1 VDQSAS
7 NASLHLDHCL
17 SGGNPLCPDL
27 MSAEERLAE
36 LAQILVTGLLRLRRK
51 ESERHVS
58 PLEKNSL
65 DFSPGR
71 SVHATTRKRR
81 KVAR

>member
-7 NASLHLDHCL
+7 KASLHLDHCL

-36 LAQILVTGLLRLRRK
+36 LAQILATGLLRLRRR
-51 ESERHVS
+51 ESES
-58 PLEKNSL
+58 TS
-65 DFSPGR
+65 
-71 SVHATTRKRR
+71 AI
-81 KVAR
+81 